1 MKKQVVKCPMI
12 EEVLFFTPM
21 QKFPENIQKTQNG
34 LYVVSYITGSFW
46 IIGLS
51 LLSSDHTSTPE
62 LFAIPQRV
70 SVTGAIC

>member
-1 MKKQVVKCPMI
+1 
-12 EEVLFFTPM
+12 M

-51 LLSSDHTSTPE
+51 FLSSDHTSTRE

-70 SVTGAIC
+70 SLRGAIC